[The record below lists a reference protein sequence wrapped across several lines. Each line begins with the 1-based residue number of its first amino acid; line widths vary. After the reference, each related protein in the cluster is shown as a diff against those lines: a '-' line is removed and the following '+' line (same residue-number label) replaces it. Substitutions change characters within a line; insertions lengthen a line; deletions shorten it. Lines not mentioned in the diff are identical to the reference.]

1 MLSHRSNRLL
11 RTPEKKLFMT
21 MTEQAVNSKK
31 MVNENWTGFYHT
43 NSTLRYSVELNWSC
57 L

>member
-43 NSTLRYSVELNWSC
+43 KLYIKILR
-57 L
+57 

>member
-31 MVNENWTGFYHT
+31 WLMKTGQAFIT
-43 NSTLRYSVELNWSC
+43 QNSTLRYSVELNWSC